1 MSAEAR
7 LAELGITLPEPARA
21 AGLYSPCVQSGALLF
36 VSGQIPSVD
45 GQLRARGHLGAGIDR
60 DQGAVLAR
68 TCALNGL
75 AVVRAH
81 LGSLDRVARVV
92 KVNGYVASAAN
103 FTDQPLVVNGASQL
117 LIDVFGEAGR
127 HARAA
132 VGVAELP
139 LGAPV
144 EVEFVFEVA
153 TGGAASPAAVEAEQA
168 SIVQPEEDV
177 AAVEVASKRPKKA
190 KKKKGKKG

>member
-36 VSGQIPSVD
+36 VSGQIPAVE
-45 GQLRARGHLGAGIDR
+45 GQLRARGHLGAGIDVE
-60 DQGAVLAR
+60 QGAALAR

-75 AVVRAH
+75 AAVRGY

-92 KVNGYVASAAN
+92 KVNGYVASAPN

-144 EVEFVFEVA
+144 EVEFVFEVV
-153 TGGAASPAAVEAEQA
+153 GAGAPGVAAVEAEA
-168 SIVQPEEDV
+168 EPAL
-177 AAVEVASKRPKKA
+177 AAADAGKGKA
-190 KKKKGKKG
+190 EKKGKKRKKG